1 MLITTAV
8 LALSIQIGAPAR
20 LTTIEVKGEPTQL
33 SWSAD
38 GAQLAIQTGERDK
51 VGMMRNPRFY
61 VLSAADGKLS
71 NVPASPDWADKY
83 WTWKSNQFAPWSPA
97 LGIDIKSDRKTI
109 SATSAPMGGSLAKG
123 GGADATAG
131 TTMDDAVS
139 AKTQSQILNVVTLSL
154 MGETIGYFEGVQF
167 MPGFTFGWAPK
178 EVAAIA
184 YVNSSGHLAVMDKDK
199 NKLQVESTRGVLLPA
214 WSVDGGRIA
223 FMQKAG
229 KRFEVYIAPVSR

>member
-83 WTWKSNQFAPWSPA
+83 WTWKSYQFAPWSPA

-199 NKLQVESTRGVLLPA
+199 NKLQVESTKGVLLPA

-229 KRFEVYIAPVSR
+229 KKFEVYIAPVSR